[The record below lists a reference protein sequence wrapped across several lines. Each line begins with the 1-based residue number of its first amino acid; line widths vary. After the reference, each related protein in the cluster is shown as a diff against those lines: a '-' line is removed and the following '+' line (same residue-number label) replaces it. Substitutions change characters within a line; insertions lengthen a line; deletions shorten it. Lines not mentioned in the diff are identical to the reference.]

1 MTKTVEE
8 DGLEVVKP
16 KDSKNSSPAAP
27 DGGFGWFVSIGQF
40 LIMGFYGG
48 FLKSLTV
55 FFIPLRSLLSFYLI
69 FKKKFSNFYIL

>member
-8 DGLEVVKP
+8 DGLDVEKP
-16 KDSKNSSPAAP
+16 KNSKTSFPAAP

-55 FFIPLRSLLSFYLI
+55 FFIPLRSLISFKFHFFFV
-69 FKKKFSNFYIL
+69 FKNYVLN